1 MTMLQILHLLGYFI
15 FFYLAFN
22 TIYLF
27 IFAVSG
33 LFPLNRTSSHQ
44 ARQKRKFIVLIPGYR
59 EDEVII
65 DVAQQALKQDYGTEN
80 YDVAII
86 ADGFKKETIAAL
98 KQFEVKVFE
107 VQLAFSTKSRAL
119 NAALDQ
125 LDDNYQVAVVL
136 DADNIMAPD
145 FLSRIN
151 RAFDQGY
158 MAVQGHRVAKNLDS
172 SFAILDAVS
181 EEINNHIFRKGHRVL
196 RLSSALIGSAM
207 AFEYP
212 SFKKMMK
219 EVEVVGGFDKEI
231 EVRLLAK
238 KQKIEYL
245 PNAYVYDEK
254 VPNAKVFTKQRR
266 RWISAQIH
274 YFGKSFLPALHSL
287 LTKGNIDYF
296 NKALQ
301 FVLLPR
307 IMLISILF
315 LITLFY
321 TLLGSKLE
329 LQIWLSLFG
338 LGVLVFLL
346 SIPRYFYHLNT
357 LKALKQLPFG
367 ILLMFLSL
375 LKIKDSNKEFLHTK
389 HTYNA
394 FQIKHP
400 RFVHK
405 NHTK

>member
-1 MTMLQILHLLGYFI
+1 MILIKILHILGDLLFL
-15 FFYLAFN
+15 YLALN

-27 IFAVSG
+27 VFAVAG
-33 LFPLNRTSSHQ
+33 LFPHHPRLKH
-44 ARQKRKFIVLIPGYR
+44 ARKKHKFIVLIPGYR
-59 EDEVII
+59 EDNVIL
-65 DVAQQALKQDYGTEN
+65 DVARQALNQDYGREN
-80 YDVAII
+80 YEVAII

-98 KQFEVKVFE
+98 KQIDVKVFE

-119 NAALDQ
+119 NAALQQ
-125 LDDNYQVAVVL
+125 LDDSFEIAVVL
-136 DADNIMAPD
+136 DADNIMTPD
-145 FLSRIN
+145 FLSCVN
-151 RAFDQGY
+151 EAFDHGF
-158 MAVQGHRVAKNLDS
+158 MAIQGHRVAKNLDT

-196 RLSSALIGSAM
+196 GLSSALIGSAM
-207 AFEYP
+207 AFEYT

-231 EVRLLAK
+231 EVRLLSK
-238 KQKIEYL
+238 GKKIEYL
-245 PNAYVYDEK
+245 HDAYVYDEK

-274 YFGKSFLPALHSL
+274 YFGKSFIPAFKSL
-287 LTKGNIDYF
+287 LRSGNIDYF

-307 IMLISILF
+307 IMLISLLF
-315 LITLFY
+315 LITIFY
-321 TLLGSKLE
+321 TFMGTSLE
-329 LQIWLSLFG
+329 IKFWLSLFA

-346 SIPRYFYHLNT
+346 SIPKYFYRWET
-357 LKALKQLPFG
+357 LKALTRLPYG

-375 LKIKDSNKEFLHTK
+375 LKLKDSNKEFLHTK

-405 NHTK
+405 KHVK

>member
-1 MTMLQILHLLGYFI
+1 MILIKILHLLGDFL
-15 FFYLAFN
+15 FFYLALN

-27 IFAVSG
+27 VFAVAG
-33 LFPLNRTSSHQ
+33 LFPHHPHLTQ
-44 ARQKRKFIVLIPGYR
+44 ARKKHKFIVLIPGYR
-59 EDEVII
+59 EDNVIL
-65 DVAQQALKQDYGTEN
+65 DVARQALKQDYGRDN
-80 YDVAII
+80 YEVAII

-98 KQFEVKVFE
+98 QQIDVKVFE

-119 NAALDQ
+119 NAALQQ
-125 LDDNYQVAVVL
+125 LDDSFEMAVVL

-145 FLSRIN
+145 FLSRVN
-151 RAFDQGY
+151 DAFDHGF
-158 MAVQGHRVAKNLDS
+158 MAIQGHRVAKNLDT

-181 EEINNHIFRKGHRVL
+181 EEINNHIFRQGHRVL
-196 RLSSALIGSAM
+196 HLSSALIGSAM
-207 AFEYP
+207 AFEYS
-212 SFKKMMK
+212 SFKTMMK

-231 EVRLLAK
+231 EVRLLSK
-238 KQKIEYL
+238 GDKIEYL
-245 PNAYVYDEK
+245 PDAYVYDEK

-274 YFGKSFLPALHSL
+274 YFGKSFIPALKAL
-287 LTKGNIDYF
+287 LRSGNIDYF

-307 IMLISILF
+307 VMLISLLL
-315 LITLFY
+315 LITMFY
-321 TLLGSKLE
+321 SFMGTSLE
-329 LQIWLSLFG
+329 IKFWLSLFA

-346 SIPRYFYHLNT
+346 SIPKYFYRWQT
-357 LKALKQLPFG
+357 LKALTRLPYG

-375 LKIKDSNKEFLHTK
+375 LKLKDSNKEFLHTK

-405 NHTK
+405 KHVK